1 MKLQE
6 IFSDDC
12 IQNVLGHIRACWTYS
27 SPTSKTLEEAIYRGI
42 KPFYSD
48 AKNLGGPTTIV
59 DISKEHQALDIK
71 GGQQLGHLQKIGRA
85 QNQDTNIFVE
95 QIVPGAGK
103 IKVRIPKTVDTIIR
117 RPGINLK
124 SFTVKP
130 KTAITQC
137 LEEYKKFAE
146 TTTAE
151 ADCESLFTIFVL
163 YGMDEKKGYK
173 SIFLT
178 LEEFFIPD
186 IKDFKITLKEDEKS
200 PQAYLGL
207 NANGDVIYKL
217 VPFNQS
223 STNSYKKFDTSRG
236 VLYTWPVEE
245 HDPIIY
251 TKEINEK
258 NGSIKII

>member
-12 IQNVLGHIRACWTYS
+12 IQNILGHVRACWTYS

-42 KPFYSD
+42 KPFYTD
-48 AKNLGGPTTIV
+48 VRDLGGPTTIV
-59 DISKEHQALDIK
+59 DIAKGTQALDIK
-71 GGQQLGHLQKIGRA
+71 GGQQLGHLQKLGRA
-85 QNQDTNIFVE
+85 QNLDTNIFVE

-103 IKVRIPKTVDTIIR
+103 IKVRIPKSVDTIIR

-124 SFTVKP
+124 SFTVEP
-130 KTAITQC
+130 KTAVTQC
-137 LEEYKKFAE
+137 IEEYKTFAE
-146 TTTAE
+146 TTTKDAG
-151 ADCESLFTIFVL
+151 CESLFTIFVL

-178 LEEFFIPD
+178 LEEFFIPE
-186 IKDFKITLKEDEKS
+186 ITECKITLKEDQS

-207 NANGDVIYKL
+207 DVHGDVIYKL

-245 HDPIIY
+245 PDPIIY

-258 NGSIKII
+258 SGSIKII